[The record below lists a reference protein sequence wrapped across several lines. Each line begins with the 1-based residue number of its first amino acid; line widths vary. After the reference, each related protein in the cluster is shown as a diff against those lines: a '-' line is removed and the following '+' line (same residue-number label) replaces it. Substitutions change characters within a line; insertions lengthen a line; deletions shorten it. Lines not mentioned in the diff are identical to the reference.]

1 MNDVSWITDL
11 ISSVGFPIFVTLY
24 LLWQGNKEEQTH
36 KEEVNKLSEALNN
49 NTLVL
54 QRIVDKLDNRS
65 EKVRERDDNL

>member
-65 EKVRERDDNL
+65 EKVRERDDSL